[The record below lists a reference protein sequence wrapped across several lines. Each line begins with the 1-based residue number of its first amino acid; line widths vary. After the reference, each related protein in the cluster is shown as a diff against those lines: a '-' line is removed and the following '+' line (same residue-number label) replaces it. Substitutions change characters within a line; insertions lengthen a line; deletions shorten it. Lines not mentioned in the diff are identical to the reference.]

1 MRIVL
6 PLKSQTFQSLP
17 AAFVVEEKDEVE
29 LLLGLVLH
37 LLSNAEHV
45 QWRDWYGHPVVIAA
59 HPRHV
64 RVDYL

>member
-45 QWRDWYGHPVVIAA
+45 
-59 HPRHV
+59 
-64 RVDYL
+64 